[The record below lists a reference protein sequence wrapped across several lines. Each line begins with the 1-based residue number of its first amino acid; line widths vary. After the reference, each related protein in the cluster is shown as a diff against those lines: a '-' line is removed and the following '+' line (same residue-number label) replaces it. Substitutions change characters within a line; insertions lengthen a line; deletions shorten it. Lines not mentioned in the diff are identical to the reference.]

1 MESTLSS
8 TSEESFSVE
17 SPEVDS
23 RSLGSGTR
31 DSGSCSG
38 TSALRRQQW
47 TSEMSSQRKSVSVY
61 FSASIKSSNV
71 NESMRR
77 GSPKT
82 LRKVH
87 AETTS
92 PRNALSIDSS
102 SFKRGRLAASKAN
115 RSSKSSMGYLISFSG
130 IYCQLRLVEGYL
142 LLEPFI
148 LFDDDFFRFI
158 FLT

>member
-1 MESTLSS
+1 MSGISVAVESILSPA
-8 TSEESFSVE
+8 SEALFSSDLMSVVEVE
-17 SPEVDS
+17 SPLEVDS
-23 RSLGSGTR
+23 RILGSATR

-38 TSALRRQQW
+38 TRAFSRQQW
-47 TSEMSSQRKSVSVY
+47 ISVMSSQGKSVSVY
-61 FSASIKSSNV
+61 RRASIKSSKV

-87 AETTS
+87 VETTS

-130 IYCQLRLVEGYL
+130 TYH
-142 LLEPFI
+142 
-148 LFDDDFFRFI
+148 
-158 FLT
+158 